1 MRPPVRALA
10 HGARDLVTSP
20 AGLVAFR
27 RTGTTPT
34 GTYRVMRKSLSV
46 APRLA
51 PQAFR
56 LVLPTAD
63 VTPEPSPSGV
73 LGTLSAAELT
83 ALADGVRQD
92 GFVRFERPVEAA
104 TCAAIEAVART
115 TPAELMPA
123 PARGPAMAV
132 FDEDQPLAPKHHVPE
147 AAVVA
152 VPEVQALLVDPT
164 LRALAGAYLGCQPVC
179 TLTATWWSSP
189 SPDGPC
195 SEIAQL
201 FHEDR
206 DHPSFLKFFL
216 YVTDVDGARGPHVY
230 VRGSHRGRP
239 GALRADRRF
248 GDDEVARHY
257 RAEDIVALCGPRGT
271 LFAADTSGLH
281 KGLPPVAGSR
291 LVFQIEFADS
301 LFGAPYRRVSTSTLT
316 TATATDMARHP
327 HTYRRFLAEEH

>member
-20 AGLVAFR
+20 AGLMAFR

-34 GTYRVMRKSLSV
+34 GTYRVMRKSFSV

-63 VTPEPSPSGV
+63 VMPEPSPSGV
-73 LGTLSAAELT
+73 LGALQAADLAALT
-83 ALADGVRQD
+83 EGLRRD
-92 GFVRFERPVEAA
+92 GFVRFGRRVDDA
-104 TCAAIEAVART
+104 TCAAIEAVARA
-115 TPAELMPA
+115 TPAGLMPA
-123 PARGPAMAV
+123 PAGGPTVAI
-132 FDEDQPLAPKHHVPE
+132 FDEDRPPAPKHHVPE
-147 AAVVA
+147 VA
-152 VPEVQALLVDPT
+152 IVALPAVQALLVDPT
-164 LRALAGAYLGCQPVC
+164 LRALAGSYLACQPVC

-189 SPDGPC
+189 WPDGPS

-206 DHPSFLKFFL
+206 DHPAFLKFFL
-216 YVTDVDGARGPHVY
+216 YLTDVDESHGPHVY

-239 GALRADRRF
+239 AALRADRRF
-248 GDDEVARHY
+248 RDDEVGRHY
-257 RAEDIVALCGPRGT
+257 RAEDIVALCGPSGT

-281 KGLPPVAGSR
+281 KGLPPVAGPR
-291 LVFQIEFADS
+291 LVFQIEFADT
-301 LFGAPYRRVSTSTLT
+301 LFGAPYGRIGSGTLT
-316 TATATDMARHP
+316 AATVAEMTRHP